1 MLPNSIISL
10 KYQRST
16 PSGGKVLGIGK
27 SEFVAKTQFLQTAV
41 NSKHSDFLNHNIGN
55 LMA

>member
-1 MLPNSIISL
+1 MSPNSIISL